1 MVYRYRVVGWGI
13 LAGIIVWSG
22 QASAGWVID
31 QVMKGGGEGARQ
43 QVLLQAN
50 RMKTL
55 MLGEDGAPFAAF
67 ILDLNAETITQVDYK
82 RKHYIS
88 TTVQKFGQMMQGV
101 QQAMSGEM
109 AEAMK
114 QMQEQMKDMPPE
126 QRKMM
131 EEMMRPLMPKTGPA
145 PQDCVEPKV
154 ELKKT
159 GQQATIAGYPAVRYD
174 VLADGKP
181 ESELWLASGIAAWR
195 EMDPQKLQRFASEMA
210 KLVPRCGS
218 VKGQHGFR
226 RDDPAWKLASE
237 GYPVR
242 TVHRSDGGVTMEVV
256 KAESRSIP
264 AAEFQPPAGF
274 VRKTLREMMEH
285 Q

>member
-1 MVYRYRVVGWGI
+1 MSRYRVVACGA
-13 LAGIIVWSG
+13 LASIFVWTG

-31 QVMKGGGEGARQ
+31 QVVKGGGEGARH

-55 MLGEDGAPFAAF
+55 ILGEDGTPSAAF
-67 ILDLNAETITQVDYK
+67 ILDLNAETITQVDYSG
-82 RKHYIS
+82 KHYI
-88 TTVQKFGQMMQGV
+88 TATVQEFGQMLQGV
-101 QQAMSGEM
+101 QQAVSGQM
-109 AEAMK
+109 ARMMK
-114 QMQEQMKDMPPE
+114 EMQEQMKDMPE
-126 QRKMM
+126 AQRKMV
-131 EEMMRPLMPKTGPA
+131 EQMMRSRMPQA
-145 PQDCVEPKV
+145 ESSSQDCVEPKV
-154 ELKKT
+154 ELRKT

-210 KLVPRCGS
+210 KLAPRCDS

-264 AAEFQPPAGF
+264 AVEFQPPAGF
-274 VRKTLREMMEH
+274 ARKTLQEMMQH
-285 Q
+285 